1 MHFLCAE
8 ELNNVQNFE
17 KKNVCYILDKHLQ
30 VIVRN
35 SCFAI
40 IKTYQAKWMLN
51 LQAFADFPIYTLTAQ
66 NTSVIKCQPY
76 LFTNTMTKQTQNV
89 F

>member
-1 MHFLCAE
+1 
-8 ELNNVQNFE
+8 
-17 KKNVCYILDKHLQ
+17 
-30 VIVRN
+30 
-35 SCFAI
+35 
-40 IKTYQAKWMLN
+40 MLN
-51 LQAFADFPIYTLTAQ
+51 LQAFADFPIYTLSAQ